1 MECKRAKTINMRE
14 MGKTTRCMAQ
24 ENRPITTRTVILSN
38 STSVNSKM
46 VLKTATGSTVGLTV
60 AYTRVNGVRVR

>member
-14 MGKTTRCMAQ
+14 IGKTTRCKAQ

-46 VLKTATGSTVGLTV
+46 VLKTVTVSTVGLTV

>member
-14 MGKTTRCMAQ
+14 IGKTTRCTAQ

-46 VLKTATGSTVGLTV
+46 VLKTVTVSTVGLTV